1 MALLFRSS
9 TWRNDSQVWYILH
22 AIQAYKVLRLAVV
35 VIFIP
40 PVSPIAAFYTYR
52 LLERGKSSGRSDD
65 NSEVIEKRL
74 LTYEEQTRP
83 VIEKFKALG
92 LVRTVDA
99 NRSIDE
105 VYGDVSLLFAWDEM

>member
-1 MALLFRSS
+1 
-9 TWRNDSQVWYILH
+9 
-22 AIQAYKVLRLAVV
+22 
-35 VIFIP
+35 
-40 PVSPIAAFYTYR
+40 

-65 NSEVIEKRL
+65 NIEVIEKRL

-83 VIEKFKALG
+83 VINKFAALG

-105 VYGDVSLLFAWDEM
+105 VFSDVSRFFA

>member
-1 MALLFRSS
+1 MCA
-9 TWRNDSQVWYILH
+9 YI
-22 AIQAYKVLRLAVV
+22 
-35 VIFIP
+35 
-40 PVSPIAAFYTYR
+40 YR

-65 NSEVIEKRL
+65 NIEVIEKRL

-83 VIEKFKALG
+83 VINKFSALG

-105 VYGDVSLLFAWDEM
+105 VYSDVSRFFA

>member
-1 MALLFRSS
+1 MIDKSS
-9 TWRNDSQVWYILH
+9 LMI
-22 AIQAYKVLRLAVV
+22 VV
-35 VIFIP
+35 P
-40 PVSPIAAFYTYR
+40 RHYLSTLYDR

-65 NSEVIEKRL
+65 NIEVIEKRL

-83 VIEKFKALG
+83 VINKFAALG

-105 VYGDVSLLFAWDEM
+105 VYSDVSRFFA